1 MREHA
6 VDLVISDMRMPEMD
20 GARFLAQVRA
30 HDAGIVHILLTGYA
44 DIGATVAAINQGEIH
59 RYITKPWND
68 QDLVQVVR
76 DALSRR
82 DLERRNAELAALART
97 QNKLLREANFT
108 LESRVAA
115 RTTEPAQIN
124 GMLEA
129 AYGDLDRTFML
140 AVNVFSGLQEMREG
154 SAGYARR
161 VADLARG
168 TAKLLGQHH
177 PPSLRVCQ
185 PRWFAPELARAPG
198 FNPGWRSAGGPC
210 RTPAPVMSDMSLHRA
225 DALWAQELLAAIAVP
240 AALHAGTHLIA
251 ANDALCR
258 LSGRTL
264 QDLQALPFEQWV
276 TASDCNALMRAC
288 TVCLDDKASP
298 PPLSAR
304 IVTPEGGELPV
315 EIHARPLALGGVAA
329 VVLTCVDQ
337 SDRLKALTSL
347 SGLTEM
353 LRQIVDGAPIAS
365 LVIDQNH
372 RVTHW
377 NSACEWMTGL
387 TRQQMLGSRETWR
400 AFYDHERPL
409 LANLIVDSAGDPAL
423 LALYEGKARASS
435 VTPGGL
441 EAEAFFPRFGA
452 QSAWLYFTATPLRDA
467 QGQIIGAIE
476 TLQDVTERRR
486 AQEELLRHRD
496 ELEQKVQQR
505 SAELA
510 ATVREL
516 ERFVTYAPVGVVY
529 TSEGVVQRVNGT
541 TAGMFGYTEAQMKG
555 MPGEQLYRS
564 AEDYGDLGSHAADVL
579 SRGEPLHHE
588 MWMRH
593 ADGHPI
599 WVQLDA
605 PVADRG
611 DTRRGTWWMMQDR
624 TEIRNAQQQLQEH
637 FEELHLTISKLEDAQ
652 NQLLQQDKMASIGQ
666 LAAGVAHEI
675 NNPVAFVRSNLNTL
689 RRAVR
694 SRFAPCP
701 VPARPSASGCP
712 SAGRSPCLPALC
724 RRPGWRELRRAGRR
738 QPSWP
743 RCRP

>member
-1 MREHA
+1 MTTAAANDLADRSVTLADPAQPTVLTVDDEASVSSALRRLFRLQGYRTLQATSGAEGLALMREHA

-30 HDAGIVHILLTGYA
+30 HDAGIVRILLTGYA

-82 DLERRNAELAALART
+82 DLERRNAELAA
-97 QNKLLREANFT
+97 
-108 LESRVAA
+108 
-115 RTTEPAQIN
+115 
-124 GMLEA
+124 
-129 AYGDLDRTFML
+129 
-140 AVNVFSGLQEMREG
+140 
-154 SAGYARR
+154 
-161 VADLARG
+161 
-168 TAKLLGQHH
+168 
-177 PPSLRVCQ
+177 
-185 PRWFAPELARAPG
+185 
-198 FNPGWRSAGGPC
+198 
-210 RTPAPVMSDMSLHRA
+210 
-225 DALWAQELLAAIAVP
+225 
-240 AALHAGTHLIA
+240 
-251 ANDALCR
+251 
-258 LSGRTL
+258 
-264 QDLQALPFEQWV
+264 
-276 TASDCNALMRAC
+276 
-288 TVCLDDKASP
+288 TV
-298 PPLSAR
+298 
-304 IVTPEGGELPV
+304 G
-315 EIHARPLALGGVAA
+315 
-329 VVLTCVDQ
+329 
-337 SDRLKALTSL
+337 
-347 SGLTEM
+347 
-353 LRQIVDGAPIAS
+353 
-365 LVIDQNH
+365 
-372 RVTHW
+372 
-377 NSACEWMTGL
+377 
-387 TRQQMLGSRETWR
+387 
-400 AFYDHERPL
+400 
-409 LANLIVDSAGDPAL
+409 
-423 LALYEGKARASS
+423 
-435 VTPGGL
+435 
-441 EAEAFFPRFGA
+441 
-452 QSAWLYFTATPLRDA
+452 
-467 QGQIIGAIE
+467 
-476 TLQDVTERRR
+476 
-486 AQEELLRHRD
+486 
-496 ELEQKVQQR
+496 
-505 SAELA
+505 
-510 ATVREL
+510 EL

-564 AEDYGDLGSHAADVL
+564 AEDYGDLASRAADVL

-624 TEIRNAQQQLQEH
+624 TEIRNAQQQLQER
-637 FEELHLTISKLEDAQ
+637 FEELRLTISKLEDAQ

-675 NNPVAFVRSNLNTL
+675 NNPVAFVSSNLNTL

-738 QPSWP
+738 QLSWP